1 MELRITIA
9 PLLLASAISPA
20 GSEALAT
27 PRLESIDEIVD
38 VRELDGAF
46 NVLQSMQSATPSGT
60 KLHIELGNGRDA
72 FNQPAFSEAFAS
84 VSNGV
89 ASYWVNISS
98 DSHPTP
104 ASGGIGAAL
113 THIDY
118 TLVKTEPN
126 DTFVLHIPGGNL
138 QLLDGDF
145 GNLALSSEVTLSA
158 GVASKDGVFSHF
170 DADASLTGNAGAA
183 FNTTFDFRSNGLGV
197 TQANFV
203 EQKSGTN
210 VVGATLDIPKIDI
223 PVDISGPFIGTEFHV
238 VVDLSGEVITPGN
251 EVLGRAFLRDPAH
264 VDDADPFA
272 GALSITLG
280 EDGTAPGQGASVPE
294 PAGLSVV
301 ALALPTMLALRRSSR
316 SSRRPRGR

>member
-1 MELRITIA
+1 MERRITIA
-9 PLLLASAISPA
+9 PLLLASAISLA

-27 PRLESIDEIVD
+27 PRLESIGEKVS
-38 VRELDGAF
+38 VVEFDGAF
-46 NVLQSMQSATPSGT
+46 NHLQSLESATGT

-84 VSNGV
+84 FSNGV

-104 ASGGIGAAL
+104 ASGGIGSAL

-145 GNLALSSEVTLSA
+145 GNLALSSEITLTA
-158 GVASKDGVFSHF
+158 GVASKDGAFSSF
-170 DADASLTGNAGAA
+170 EGDASLTGNAGAA

-197 TQANFV
+197 TQADFV

-210 VVGATLDIPKIDI
+210 VVGATLDIPKMDIPIDI
-223 PVDISGPFIGTEFHV
+223 RGPFVGTEFHV
-238 VVDLSGEVITPGN
+238 VVDLSSEVVTPGN

-264 VDDADPFA
+264 IDDADPFA

-280 EDGTAPGQGASVPE
+280 EDGTPPDQVPE

-301 ALALPTMLALRRSSR
+301 ALALPAMLALRRSSR
-316 SSRRPRGR
+316 RRSRLEDRYG